1 MGDQQSRA
9 DGRRIEY
16 LMPPDQ
22 ESSDILEFKKVC
34 SVLLGD
40 LYGLARLGKADLRGN
55 ADFQGKLMTLYQLI
69 RGDMLE
75 SDIKD
80 EIEDGTNPDGT
91 PKIVSYYKFRELAVE
106 IDRQFKL
113 GFDMKM
119 GQKILEKM
127 NEFIR
132 ASGIIKRNIPRMVLS

>member
-1 MGDQQSRA
+1 MGETQQGSSKRV
-9 DGRRIEY
+9 EY

-22 ESSDILEFKKVC
+22 ESSDILEFKKSC
-34 SVLLGD
+34 SILLGD
-40 LYGLARLGKADLRGN
+40 LYGLARLGKADMRGN

-69 RGDMLE
+69 RGDMTE

-80 EIEDGTNPDGT
+80 EVQDGFNPDGT
-91 PKIVSYYKFRELAVE
+91 PKMVEFYKYKQLASA
-106 IDRQFKL
+106 IDSEFKK

-119 GQKILEKM
+119 GQIILERM

-132 ASGIIKRNIPRMVLS
+132 ASGIIKKNIPRAVLG